1 MSEWNEV
8 VSPRRLVSVSPH
20 GEPMTRAESPLRGS
34 PEART
39 QQHEEVALELAR
51 GDVPAEPTDAVD
63 EAASTLAAQTLD
75 ENEVE
80 QTPSSPPSSSSV
92 SMGFGGEA
100 PYLARRP
107 RRSSLTLKVG
117 MVGDAGCG
125 KTSLM
130 VRYCEGHFDEDYIMT
145 LGVNFLER
153 SVSLRH
159 TDIVFSVWDLG
170 GQSEFRT
177 MLPLVTSDAAAMLFI
192 FDLTRKTTLISIRD
206 WYQQVRLL
214 NVTAVPILVGNKYDL
229 FISLAADQ
237 QASIVRRARKYAR
250 AMHAPLVF
258 CSASHCVQVQR
269 VFKLVLVRLFDLQP
283 AFERQTDAARG
294 PLCEW

>member
-1 MSEWNEV
+1 
-8 VSPRRLVSVSPH
+8 
-20 GEPMTRAESPLRGS
+20 
-34 PEART
+34 
-39 QQHEEVALELAR
+39 
-51 GDVPAEPTDAVD
+51 
-63 EAASTLAAQTLD
+63 
-75 ENEVE
+75 
-80 QTPSSPPSSSSV
+80 
-92 SMGFGGEA
+92 
-100 PYLARRP
+100 
-107 RRSSLTLKVG
+107 
-117 MVGDAGCG
+117 
-125 KTSLM
+125 M

-153 SVSLRH
+153 SVSLRR

-192 FDLTRKTTLISIRD
+192 FDLTRKTTLLSIRD

-237 QASIVRRARKYAR
+237 QSSIIRRARKYAR

-258 CSASHCVQVQR
+258 CSASHSIHVQR

-283 AFERQTDAARG
+283 TFERQTDPARG

>member
-1 MSEWNEV
+1 MSAWQQ
-8 VSPRRLVSVSPH
+8 VSANATVPDAVPKDSSV
-20 GEPMTRAESPLRGS
+20 AESKSGLAEAEMEAS
-34 PEART
+34 EDTNANSVPEVKGEVT
-39 QQHEEVALELAR
+39 QSVNTSGEDVCSSTTSGLEVGAI
-51 GDVPAEPTDAVD
+51 
-63 EAASTLAAQTLD
+63 QT
-75 ENEVE
+75 
-80 QTPSSPPSSSSV
+80 SASSSSALPAPHQ
-92 SMGFGGEA
+92 EA
-100 PYLARRP
+100 SFLARRP

-153 SVSLRH
+153 SVSLRR

-192 FDLTRKTTLISIRD
+192 FDLTRKPTLVSIRD

-237 QASIVRRARKYAR
+237 QASMIRRARKYAR

-258 CSASHCVQVQR
+258 CSASHSIHVQR

-283 AFERQTDAARG
+283 TFERQTDPTRG